1 MYVLLTCLVPVR
13 CGVYCRMRQRER
25 EDEERREEDRIEAI
39 EVRRQAA
46 EFEEEL
52 RRKAEVRRQRAVK
65 QAEDNKRQIEDVE
78 MTKQIDRIQQEV
90 VIHFCCSVIIL
101 TFTL

>member
-1 MYVLLTCLVPVR
+1 M
-13 CGVYCRMRQRER
+13 YCRMRQRER

-90 VIHFCCSVIIL
+90 VIHFCCSAIIL